1 MSRSFRK
8 GLQPFV
14 VRAFLFLPFIF
25 IFLFFIFFV
34 FLRRFSKKK
43 KILERMEKNQLGRLL
58 LLLLLTFVFCCL
70 FFYMPG
76 HVGNIPLKRVDMF
89 SELRTT
95 SRIAAIDTLQ
105 ETWLEEDTVAV
116 DSVAL
121 QRAAAEKAGMDS
133 LALAVRD
140 SLYKALYAVEGSD
153 STGHRVE
160 DYSVGHVGLTRFFT
174 AIRNRMELGRPVRVA
189 FLGDSFIEGDILVA
203 DFRTEMQ
210 RRFGGRGVGFVPIAS
225 AAAQYRPT
233 VKTQSKGWTTWSML
247 TDHEHPYTLSCMTF
261 EGDTSEASFAVE
273 AGKRYPELDSVP
285 CLHFI
290 YEKNTHT
297 EMLVS
302 VNGTKDSLRV
312 SLPPTDSIS
321 QWTYRQVTHRAD
333 FRFVRAKGFRALGV
347 VMETDEGIT
356 VDNYSMRGNSG
367 AVLERLDSASCR
379 TLNALRPYD
388 LIVLQYGLNVANDSV
403 MQYGWYA
410 KRMEGVVQH
419 VRKCF
424 PSADILLMGVSDR
437 SRQENGA
444 FYTMPSVLALL
455 HAQRQAAR
463 RAGVVFWNT
472 FGAMGGKN
480 SMVSYVEKN
489 WASKDYTH
497 LGFGG
502 GRELARILTEAL
514 LEEMKFYEEADAH
527 ETKK

>member
-1 MSRSFRK
+1 
-8 GLQPFV
+8 
-14 VRAFLFLPFIF
+14 
-25 IFLFFIFFV
+25 
-34 FLRRFSKKK
+34 
-43 KILERMEKNQLGRLL
+43 MEKDQLGRLL
-58 LLLLLTFVFCCL
+58 LLLGLTFAFCCL
-70 FFYMPG
+70 FFYVPDRLG
-76 HVGNIPLKRVDMF
+76 SLPLKRVDLF

-95 SRIAAIDTLQ
+95 GHVAAIDTLT
-105 ETWLEEDTVAV
+105 ETWLAEDTVEV
-116 DSVAL
+116 DSLAL

-140 SLYKALYAVEGSD
+140 SLYKTLYAVEGSD
-153 STGHRVE
+153 STGRRVE
-160 DYSVGHVGLTRFFT
+160 DYSVGHVGLTRFF
-174 AIRNRMELGRPVRVA
+174 AALRNRGDLGRPVRVA

-203 DFRTEMQ
+203 DFRVEMQ

-233 VKTQSKGWTTWSML
+233 VKTVAEGWTTWSML

-261 EGDTSEASFAVE
+261 EGDTTDAFFSVE

-285 CLHFI
+285 CLHFL
-290 YEKNTHT
+290 YEKNIHT
-297 EMLVS
+297 EMAVS
-302 VNGTKDSLRV
+302 MNGTKDSLHIA
-312 SLPPTDSIS
+312 LPPTDSLT
-321 QWTYRQVTHRAD
+321 QWTYRHVTHRAD
-333 FRFVRAKGFRALGV
+333 FRLTRAKGFRALGV
-347 VMETDEGIT
+347 AMEADEGIT

-379 TLNALRPYD
+379 ALNAIRPYD

-410 KRMEGVVQH
+410 KRMEGVIHH

-424 PSADILLMGVSDR
+424 PTADILLMGVSDR

-480 SMVSYVEKN
+480 SMVGYVEKN

-502 GRELARILTEAL
+502 GRELARILMEAL
-514 LEEMKFYEEADAH
+514 LEEMKFYEEADGH
-527 ETKK
+527 EAKE